1 MGEQFLI
8 ISCNLVRGNNYFN
21 NFSTNQ
27 TKNPFVFYLRA
38 SARNG
43 DYSLYC
49 KNNRLMFVSKANWI
63 HSQYTELKN
72 GCGFSINGKFQE
84 YNFEFSWCHSYGD
97 TWGTVPEFASALI
110 GEDGFETITKDT
122 LQYADVVVD
131 SNTTTL
137 FRRECKGVD
146 NVSVTVSSSQDNT
159 SGDGVYWNVSGSIVF
174 TATPKNENYICRGF
188 LDSEGNILTS
198 SSTYS
203 IPQNSYQDYLILP
216 IVHSL
221 YSVTYNANGG
231 TGVMDSQS
239 AEQGVMFTLRDNTL
253 VRAGWAFTGWNTKP
267 DGSGVSYANGA
278 SVIDLTQTAGG
289 VVTLY
294 AQWRKTSFSVVT
306 SVSIENGAP
315 EQNPSVELSPE
326 AADGFLKE
334 GTFVSVSAQNDNLLG
349 IEFDLWNVSG
359 ITVGDVYANPLQF
372 IMPSHDV
379 LINAVYKLKAFTVTH
394 GVDVFSKVATD
405 GDTSITDN
413 EGNAVD
419 KLFYGDEVV
428 FHAPTPKEG
437 YYFSGWY
444 NGNEC
449 VSQNQNHTVVLTGD
463 VSLVARY
470 STIVWVM
477 KSERDGGFGH
487 LLVDGSLYEGVEHIS
502 LFKELGSTMCIGA
515 VLTSGAFGGWYQGD
529 ALLELFQEDTVV
541 VTSKYD
547 HYTANLI
554 AYPIT
559 VQVMC
564 QSVTNSDTDDGALG
578 TLALAGPGVTDNGNG
593 LYSVEG
599 FTEVVLTATQADGGL
614 PLFRVTEEVA
624 GVESAI
630 DISKP
635 IRILLSGRTFIAR
648 WGNKGKFQVQV
659 SSADNAAGM
668 AYIGESAAVT
678 VLTGEQDST
687 VTITALPSNGYRFVG
702 WYEGDRLVSGK
713 ARFSF
718 ALVEPVNLQARF
730 AEDAAAI
737 CVWEGSGENKRLSW
751 KSKVFVM
758 PRPFDPV
765 AARVDAVGYPVS
777 LSVGTYSSPDAVP
790 TRDHDVQVQ
799 NQSGRRLPRMRAERF
814 LRISVESAHEID
826 SVVVATNLVEVN

>member
-1 MGEQFLI
+1 MI
-8 ISCNLVRGNNYFN
+8 ADDKSCKPIS
-21 NFSTNQ
+21 
-27 TKNPFVFYLRA
+27 KN
-38 SARNG
+38 
-43 DYSLYC
+43 
-49 KNNRLMFVSKANWI
+49 K
-63 HSQYTELKN
+63 
-72 GCGFSINGKFQE
+72 
-84 YNFEFSWCHSYGD
+84 
-97 TWGTVPEFASALI
+97 
-110 GEDGFETITKDT
+110 
-122 LQYADVVVD
+122 
-131 SNTTTL
+131 
-137 FRRECKGVD
+137 
-146 NVSVTVSSSQDNT
+146 
-159 SGDGVYWNVSGSIVF
+159 
-174 TATPKNENYICRGF
+174 NYICRGF

-203 IPQNSYQDYLILP
+203 IPQKSYQDYSISP

-239 AEQGVMFTLRDNTL
+239 AEQGVMFTLRDNTF

-267 DGSGVSYANGA
+267 DGSGVSYANGV

-294 AQWRKTSFSVVT
+294 AQWRKTSFAVVT

-334 GTFVSVSAQNDNLLG
+334 GTFVSVLAQNDNLLG
-349 IEFDLWNVSG
+349 IEFDFWNVSG

-379 LINAVYKLKAFTVTH
+379 LITAAYKLKAFTVTH

-405 GDTSITDN
+405 GDTSITDK

-419 KLFYGDEVV
+419 KLYYGDEVV
-428 FHAPTPKEG
+428 FHAPAHKEG

-449 VSQNQNHTVVLTGD
+449 VSQNQNYTVVLTGD

-470 STIVWVM
+470 STEVTVL
-477 KSERDGGFGH
+477 KNEDGGTGYIS
-487 LLVDGSLYEGVEHIS
+487 VDGVGYESSEVVSIR
-502 LFKELGSTMCIGA
+502 KELGASMQIAA
-515 VLTSGAFGGWYQGD
+515 VATSGAFGGWYDG
-529 ALLELFQEDTVV
+529 AAILELFRDDTVV
-541 VTSKYD
+541 ITGKAT
-547 HYTANLI
+547 YTAKFV
-554 AYPIT
+554 AEAVT
-559 VQVMC
+559 VQVTC
-564 QSVTNSDTDDGALG
+564 RSVKNSDTDDGALG
-578 TLALAGPGVTDNGNG
+578 TLVLAGLGVTDNGNG
-593 LYSVEG
+593 SYYVEG

-614 PLFRVTEEVA
+614 PLFRVVEEMA

-635 IRILLSGRTFIAR
+635 IRILSSDRTFIAR
-648 WGNKGKFQVQV
+648 WGSKGKFQVTV
-659 SSADNAAGM
+659 SSADNAEGI

-678 VLTGEQDST
+678 SLTGEQDST

-702 WYEGDRLVSGK
+702 WYEGDRLVSEK
-713 ARFSF
+713 ARYSF
-718 ALVEPVNLQARF
+718 ALVEPVSLQARF

-790 TRDHDVQVQ
+790 TREHDVQVQ

-814 LRISVESAHEID
+814 LRISVESAHEVD